1 MDLERLTEEVKK
13 LAVETGKFLRD
24 ERVAFNQ
31 DKVEQKGAHDYVS
44 YVDKASE
51 KRIVARLHELL
62 PEAGFVAEEGSGTL
76 GSQEYCWVDRKS
88 VV

>member
-62 PEAGFVAEEGSGTL
+62 YV
-76 GSQEYCWVDRKS
+76 
-88 VV
+88 